1 MLFIQLQ
8 YSITMYYCFYTISF
22 IRFSAYIN
30 HISIIYSTLVSLSPL
45 NTLLTETN
53 SSWLTYKSIK
63 SLEIRTL
70 KVPNLDFPSNTILS
84 CFFFSFLIID
94 FYFYFFAATTPLF
107 VVAAEIAIQEPRL
120 MKQMQKQKHKQ

>member
-84 CFFFSFLIID
+84 CFFFFFLIID